1 MPISIKKIQSKK
13 DLKTFVR
20 FYNKLYTNNPY
31 IAFPLEFD
39 ELSTLTKGKNPA
51 HDICESCYWLAYED
65 NRVIGRIA
73 AIINT
78 TEIKN
83 AKKKIGRFGFFDFV
97 DDFDVSGTLMRT
109 AINWLKTRDIEAVH
123 GPFGFTDLDRQ
134 GMLIQ
139 GFDRASTMATI
150 YNYEYYI
157 SHLEKLNFKKST
169 DWVEF
174 LFDIKNEVP
183 ARIQKISKL
192 VQNRYKLRPVKV
204 KNKRELKKYI
214 PEMFDLIND
223 AYKDL
228 YGYTSLTKEQIM
240 YYGKNYIGFVKK
252 ELISLIVNEN
262 GKLVGIG
269 ITMPSF
275 TRALQKANGKLFP
288 LGWYHMLKALN
299 TNTTLDLY
307 MVAVAPE
314 YLNKGVDVVMVDKM
328 YRAARDF
335 GIKQVETNIELEDN
349 NKVQS
354 MWKHFDAERHKRRRC
369 YIKNI

>member
-1 MPISIKKIQSKK
+1 MSISIKKVKSKK

-20 FYNKLYTNNPY
+20 IYNKLYTDNPF
-31 IAFPLEFD
+31 IASPLEFD

-51 HDICESCYWLAYED
+51 HEICESGYWLAYK
-65 NRVIGRIA
+65 NNKIVGRIA

-83 AKKKIGRFGFFDFV
+83 VNKKIGRFGFFDFI
-97 DDFDVSGTLMRT
+97 DDFDVSKVLMQT
-109 AINWLKTRDIEAVH
+109 AIDWSKERGIETIH

-134 GMLIQ
+134 GMLIE
-139 GFDRASTMATI
+139 GFDKIGTMATI
-150 YNYEYYI
+150 YNHEYYI
-157 SHLEKLNFKKST
+157 SHLEKLNFEKSI

-174 LFDIKNEVP
+174 TFEIKSKVP
-183 ARIQKISKL
+183 SKIRKISKL
-192 VQNRYKLRPVKV
+192 VQQRYKLKLLKV
-204 KNKRELKKYI
+204 KNKGELKKYI

-228 YGYTSLTKEQIM
+228 YGYTSLTKEQIA

-252 ELISLIVNEN
+252 ELIGLIVNEN

-314 YLNKGVDVVMVDKM
+314 YRNKGVDVVMVDEM
-328 YRAARDF
+328 YRAARNF

-349 NKVQS
+349 HKVQS
-354 MWKHFDAERHKRRRC
+354 MWKHFDAKQHKRRRC